1 MEMKNLGSYN
11 RCLLLFICL
20 INFSGLFSAVPVSPN
35 SIDSVLVEKFIWD
48 AETDIRVS
56 CSNFELYLSYTGYM
70 LYDNSEIN
78 RLQKEMSVLPS
89 SESEYVDTRCKI
101 FFFRA
106 DTVVYTAC
114 IGRFTALI
122 DGNMYRSTER
132 LFNTIDSLITGKP
145 QIRNIVHADKDIII
159 SGEKAIISLLKE
171 MACKDK
177 AEDYFTDGRF
187 LFAICFVSP
196 AGKTV
201 DVKLVDSMNWG
212 LTDDEKERFIESF
225 KEMVVWEPSKERT
238 KKDDI
243 WVRIGTRGIIPVKS
257 L

>member
-145 QIRNIVHADKDIII
+145 QIRNIVHADKDIISQVDYTDEAWAACI
-159 SGEKAIISLLKE
+159 KAYTRTTVAARAGDAPGE
-171 MACKDK
+171 
-177 AEDYFTDGRF
+177 DGADESV
-187 LFAICFVSP
+187 LEPVLP
-196 AGKTV
+196 AG
-201 DVKLVDSMNWG
+201 N
-212 LTDDEKERFIESF
+212 RF
-225 KEMVVWEPSKERT
+225 MDLQQGR
-238 KKDDI
+238 
-243 WVRIGTRGIIPVKS
+243 